1 MRIPGMLAL
10 LLVSWTTAGQSQ
22 LVFPPASGLPGQC
35 TISLPY
41 LPEHGVACAPR
52 SAAAYDF
59 AFCSVHYAL
68 VSLTAPQGRATSET
82 ELSEQYRQTGILYAV
97 ISEAL
102 SDIDTFRRNAA
113 LARDYYQSLS
123 SDAAARRFSLD
134 HVNARCNEV
143 DHHHA
148 VVLKELSDEVKA
160 RIPRKN

>member
-1 MRIPGMLAL
+1 MWIAQRLACV
-10 LLVSWTTAGQSQ
+10 LVAWAVAGLSHAAS
-22 LVFPPASGLPGQC
+22 PPVPRSAKPC

-68 VSLTAPQGRATSET
+68 VSLSAPQGRASSET

-97 ISEAL
+97 ISESL
-102 SDIDTFRRNAA
+102 SDIDMFRRNAA

-123 SDAAARRFSLD
+123 NDAAARRFSLD

-148 VVLKELSDEVKA
+148 DVLKGLSDEVKA
-160 RIPRKN
+160 RARRKD

>member
-1 MRIPGMLAL
+1 MRIAGMLAF
-10 LLVSWTTAGQSQ
+10 LLVTWAPACQSQ
-22 LVFPPASGLPGQC
+22 AASQPVPGAAKPC

-41 LPEHGVACAPR
+41 LPEHGVGCAPR

-68 VSLTAPQGRATSET
+68 ASLTLPDGRASSEA
-82 ELSEQYRQTGILYAV
+82 ELREQYRQTGILYAL

-102 SDIDTFRRNAA
+102 TDIDMFRRNTT

-148 VVLKELSDEVKA
+148 DVLKGLSDEVKV
-160 RIPRKN
+160 RIRRKE